1 VVICRSIRVWYRLI
15 ALYCAA
21 LTTGA
26 AQPNPPN
33 ESLMQ
38 ASIKIQRASVRA
50 QVHVATPAPTHGFFT
65 VPWPSPVMLPSTPAE
80 CDPLPPSDLQPLI
93 AASARKHGV
102 KAELVRAVI
111 DQESDARPCAVSAR
125 GAQGLMQIMPDTAAD
140 LNLTAP
146 FDPKQNVDAGVRYL
160 KTLLDH
166 FKGDLTLALGAYNA
180 GLGVVDKEGGLPHNS
195 ETQNYVKQ
203 ILASLKESEAVS
215 PPQAPAENP

>member
-1 VVICRSIRVWYRLI
+1 VWYRLI
-15 ALYCAA
+15 ALSCAT

-26 AQPNPPN
+26 AQMNPPS
-33 ESLMQ
+33 ESPME

-50 QVHVATPAPTHGFFT
+50 QVNSATSAPAQGFFK
-65 VPWPSPVMLPSTPAE
+65 VPWPSPVTLQSTLAD

-93 AASARKHGV
+93 AASALKHGV
-102 KAELVRAVI
+102 KVELVRALI
-111 DQESDARPCAVSAR
+111 GQESGGRPCAVSAR

-146 FDPKQNVDAGVRYL
+146 FDPKQNVDAGVKYL

-180 GLGVVDKEGGLPHNS
+180 GLGVVEKGGGLPQNA

-203 ILASLKESEAVS
+203 ILASLHESETVS
-215 PPQAPAENP
+215 APPPPSENP